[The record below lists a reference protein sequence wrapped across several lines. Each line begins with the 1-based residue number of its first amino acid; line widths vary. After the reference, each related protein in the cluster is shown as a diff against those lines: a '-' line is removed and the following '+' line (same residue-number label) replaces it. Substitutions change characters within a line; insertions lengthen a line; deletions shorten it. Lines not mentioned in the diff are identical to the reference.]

1 MSDWYEKGLCFS
13 VILVLLGM
21 LAFTIAGC
29 IQVMDRT
36 TPPVIEHSD
45 ETSPENTIIIS
56 LPSNEK
62 LQTINWERTS
72 NNRRLWILTRPM
84 RQNETPEIYKYSCVD
99 SDQQYEIHERGV
111 DDVGND

>member
-1 MSDWYEKGLCFS
+1 MSNWYEKGLCFS

-29 IQVMDRT
+29 IQAMDRI
-36 TPPVIEHSD
+36 TPIVIEPSN
-45 ETSPENTIIIS
+45 ETSPDNTIIIN
-56 LPSNEK
+56 LPSSEK

-84 RQNETPEIYKYSCVD
+84 HSGETPEVYKYSCVD
-99 SDQQYEIHERGV
+99 SDQCYEICETQK
-111 DDVGND
+111 